1 MEHTLLYVHQEQWQ
15 KDLLLKYGNTISL
28 IDATYKTTKYNI
40 ALFFICV
47 KTNVGYCVV
56 AEFVIQSEASEQIA
70 EALNILRSWNT
81 EWNPKYFMTDYSE
94 AEYLALKTAF
104 PGIKIFLCDFH
115 REQAWERWVKD
126 SKHGLSKE
134 EAQHLLHIL
143 RTLANETQMCH
154 FVSHLN
160 ALKESNVWIKHH
172 SVREWLNHT
181 SLCITEV

>member
-1 MEHTLLYVHQEQWQ
+1 
-15 KDLLLKYGNTISL
+15 
-28 IDATYKTTKYNI
+28 
-40 ALFFICV
+40 
-47 KTNVGYCVV
+47 

-104 PGIKIFLCDFH
+104 SDIKIFLCNFH

-134 EAQHLLHIL
+134 EAQHLLHML

-172 SVREWLNHT
+172 SV
-181 SLCITEV
+181 